1 MSKVEELRKNYN
13 RITETTFKKFVNGDN
28 TPTKKYLKYMLDS
41 WMLKLN
47 GYTSIP
53 SAEILI
59 SQVKLFDSLL
69 PYNPNKDIYS
79 QEYRRFSDL
88 ANSNFNISKIK
99 EEKTFN
105 RDEHISVIY
114 EDDDILFLIPKTF
127 KGSVKYGANTKWC
140 TAGQGSESTF
150 NSYVRAGF
158 LAYLIDKKNEKKG
171 NYNKLAFYCKEKNL
185 ILSGKIEIFNQVD
198 TRAHNESDLFGN
210 GWDEEMIIKLI
221 FKYRL
226 RLMEEQKY
234 EKSLS
239 YVKKITSFFKSFE
252 YEKFIDNVQMIK
264 EYDTNEYDKFK
275 DDMKILN
282 EIIEQTTKGLKKF
295 A

>member
-1 MSKVEELRKNYN
+1 MSKVEELRKNYS
-13 RITETTFKKFVNGDN
+13 RITETTFNKFANGDD
-28 TPTKKYLKYMLDS
+28 TSTKKYLKYMLDS

-88 ANSNFNISKIK
+88 TNSNINISKIK

-127 KGSVKYGANTKWC
+127 KGSLKYGANTKWC
-140 TAGQGSESTF
+140 TAGRSETTF
-150 NSYVRAGF
+150 NSYARTGA

-171 NYNKLAFYCKEKNL
+171 NFNKLAFYCNGKNL
-185 ILSGKIEIFNQVD
+185 ILSGGIEIFNQVD
-198 TRAHNESDLFGN
+198 TRVSHESDLFGN

-252 YEKFIDNVQMIK
+252 YEKFIDNVQKIK
-264 EYDTNEYDKFK
+264 EYDTNEYNNFK

>member
-1 MSKVEELRKNYN
+1 MSKVEELRKNYS
-13 RITETTFKKFVNGDN
+13 RITETTFNKFANGDD
-28 TPTKKYLKYMLDS
+28 TSTKKYLKYMLDS
-41 WMLKLN
+41 WTLKLN

-53 SAEILI
+53 SPEKLI
-59 SQVKLFDSLL
+59 GEVKLFDLLL

-88 ANSNFNISKIK
+88 TNSNINISKIK

-127 KGSVKYGANTKWC
+127 KGSLKYGANTKWC
-140 TAGQGSESTF
+140 TAGRSETTF
-150 NSYVRAGF
+150 NSYARTGA

-171 NYNKLAFYCKEKNL
+171 NFNKLAFYCNDKNL
-185 ILSGKIEIFNQVD
+185 ILSGGIEIFNQVD
-198 TRAHNESDLFGN
+198 TRVSHESDLFGN

>member
-1 MSKVEELRKNYN
+1 MSKVEELRKNYS
-13 RITETTFKKFVNGDN
+13 RITETTFNKFANGDD
-28 TPTKKYLKYMLDS
+28 TSTKKYLKYMLDS
-41 WMLKLN
+41 WMSKLN
-47 GYTSIP
+47 SYQGIP
-53 SAEILI
+53 SPERLI
-59 SQVKLFDSLL
+59 SEVKLFDSLL
-69 PYNPNKDIYS
+69 PYNSNKDIYS
-79 QEYRRFSDL
+79 SEYKRFVDL
-88 ANSNFNISKIK
+88 TSSNINILKIK

-127 KGSVKYGANTKWC
+127 RGSLKYGANTKWC
-140 TAGQGSESTF
+140 TAGRSETTF
-150 NSYVRAGF
+150 KSYINAGF

-171 NYNKLAFYCKEKNL
+171 YYNKLAFYCNNKNL
-185 ILSGKIEIFNQVD
+185 ILSEKIEIFNQVD
-198 TRAHNESDLFGN
+198 YRVNHESDLFGN

-252 YEKFIDNVQMIK
+252 YEKFIDNVQKIK
-264 EYDTNEYDKFK
+264 EYDTNEYNNFK

>member
-1 MSKVEELRKNYN
+1 MSKVEELRKNYS
-13 RITETTFKKFVNGDN
+13 RISETTFKKFVNGDN

-88 ANSNFNISKIK
+88 ANSNINISKIK

-114 EDDDILFLIPKTF
+114 EDDDILFLIPNTF

-140 TAGQGSESTF
+140 TAGQRSETTF
-150 NSYVRAGF
+150 NSYTRAGF

>member
-1 MSKVEELRKNYN
+1 MSKVEELRKNYS
-13 RITETTFKKFVNGDN
+13 RITETTFKKFVNGDD

-88 ANSNFNISKIK
+88 TNSNINISKIK

-127 KGSVKYGANTKWC
+127 KGSLKYGANTKWC
-140 TAGQGSESTF
+140 TAGRSETTF
-150 NSYVRAGF
+150 NSYARTGA

-171 NYNKLAFYCKEKNL
+171 NFNKLAFYCNGKNL
-185 ILSGKIEIFNQVD
+185 ILSGGIEIFNQVD
-198 TRAHNESDLFGN
+198 TRVSHESDLFGN

-252 YEKFIDNVQMIK
+252 YEKFIDNVQKIK
-264 EYDTNEYDKFK
+264 EYDMNEYNNFK

>member
-1 MSKVEELRKNYN
+1 MSKVEELRKNYS
-13 RITETTFKKFVNGDN
+13 RITETTFKKFVNGDD

-47 GYTSIP
+47 GYTLIP
-53 SAEILI
+53 SPEKLI
-59 SQVKLFDSLL
+59 GEVKLFDVLL

-79 QEYRRFSDL
+79 QDYRRFTDL
-88 ANSNFNISKIK
+88 TNSNINISKIK

-127 KGSVKYGANTKWC
+127 RGSLKYGANTKWC
-140 TAGQGSESTF
+140 TAGRSETTF
-150 NSYVRAGF
+150 KSYINAGL

-171 NYNKLAFYCKEKNL
+171 NYNKLAFYCGDKNL
-185 ILSGKIEIFNQVD
+185 ILSGRIDIYNQVD
-198 TRAHNESDLFGN
+198 TRVNNESDLFGN

-226 RLMEEQKY
+226 RFMEELKY

-239 YVKKITSFFKSFE
+239 YVKRITSFFKSFE
-252 YEKFIDNVQMIK
+252 YEKFVDNVQKIK

>member
-1 MSKVEELRKNYN
+1 MSKVEELRKNYS
-13 RITETTFKKFVNGDN
+13 RITETTFKKFANGDN

-88 ANSNFNISKIK
+88 TNSNINISKIK

-127 KGSVKYGANTKWC
+127 RGSLKYGANTKWC
-140 TAGQGSESTF
+140 TASRSETTF
-150 NSYVRAGF
+150 KSYINAGL

-171 NYNKLAFYCKEKNL
+171 NYNKLAFYCGGKNL
-185 ILSGKIEIFNQVD
+185 ILSGGIEIFNQVD
-198 TRAHNESDLFGN
+198 TRVSNESDLFGN

-252 YEKFIDNVQMIK
+252 YEKFVDNIQKIK